1 MIIDNKLMII
11 VDNHA
16 FNTKAEVENYKELKQ
31 LLSDEITNET
41 VVYDDMGF
49 ATYYGKPT
57 DAHISVSPSLLVT
70 ILSPIYPINMKEL
83 PDDFELGETANDIQ
97 KASYQATNVQDAWFQ
112 FNCLTLR
119 PMDYIDC

>member
-41 VVYDDMGF
+41 IIYDNLGF
-49 ATYYGKPT
+49 STYHGRPT
-57 DAHISVSPSLLVT
+57 DAHVSISPSLLVT
-70 ILSPIYPINMKEL
+70 VLSPLYPIIMEEL
-83 PDDFELGETANDIQ
+83 PKGFILGKTENGIQ
-97 KASYQATNVQDAWFQ
+97 KASYRATSIQDAWNQ
-112 FNCLTLR
+112 FDYLTVHII
-119 PMDYIDC
+119 DYIGC